1 MKFEV
6 TILGNSSATPV
17 FNRNPT
23 AQLLNCNEHYYLI
36 DCGEGTQHQLIK
48 YGFKSA
54 KIDHIFISHLHG
66 DHFFGLVGLL
76 SSMHLYGRTK
86 PLNIFG
92 PPALKEVLDVQ
103 FLHSETNIRYPI
115 KYFQI
120 DASKSTV
127 ILKNNDLEVETIPL
141 NHRIACTGFKFTEKK
156 RLRKLLAEKLEGD
169 NIPIEYYPMLKRG
182 VDFDLPD
189 GRQIRYLDYT
199 GDSAK
204 PKVYCYCSDT
214 MYDERYFKQISGAD
228 TLYHEATFLHEM
240 LERAKETHH
249 TTAQQAGEIA
259 AKTGAK
265 KLLIG
270 HFSSRY
276 KVLDEILDEARSTF
290 VTTDLALEGKTY
302 QI

>member
-48 YGFKSA
+48 YGFKAA

-92 PPALKEVLDVQ
+92 PPALKEILDVQ
-103 FLHSETNIRYPI
+103 FLHSETSIRYPLN
-115 KYFQI
+115 YYQI
-120 DASKSTV
+120 DASKSVT
-127 ILKNNDLEVETIPL
+127 ILKNNDVEVETIVL
-141 NHRIACTGFKFTEKK
+141 NHRIACTGFRFTEKK
-156 RLRKLLAEKLEGD
+156 RLRKLIVEKLEQD
-169 NIPIEYYPMLKRG
+169 NIPMEYYPMLKRG
-182 VDFDLPD
+182 VDFDLPN
-189 GRQIRYLDYT
+189 GTHVAHLDYT
-199 GDSAK
+199 ADSAK
-204 PKVYCYCSDT
+204 PRVYCYCSDT
-214 MYDERYFKQISGAD
+214 MYDERYFNQIAEAD

-240 LERAKETHH
+240 LERAQETHH
-249 TTAQQAGEIA
+249 TTALQAGQIA
-259 AKTGAK
+259 TKVGAK

-276 KVLDEILDEARSTF
+276 KVLDEILEEAKGSFDQTE
-290 VTTDLALEGKTY
+290 LALEGKTY